1 MLKKQSFSHA
11 GLSPYSCHCPEKVA
25 CLVSFTYPLNPFP
38 DTFLIQCML
47 LTLYAGL
54 AGFVVQYNRF
64 PFAGKKQRATSSLG
78 EAVSLLWISLSD
90 AVARYRLFVF
100 PGGLFLVP
108 A

>member
-1 MLKKQSFSHA
+1 
-11 GLSPYSCHCPEKVA
+11 
-25 CLVSFTYPLNPFP
+25 
-38 DTFLIQCML
+38 ML

-54 AGFVVQYNRF
+54 IGFVVQYDRF
-64 PFAGKKQRATSSLG
+64 SHAGKEQRATPSSG
-78 EAVSLLWISLSD
+78 ETVSLLWISLSD

>member
-25 CLVSFTYPLNPFP
+25 CLVSFAYPLKRLR
-38 DTFLIQCML
+38 DSFLIQCML
-47 LTLYAGL
+47 LALYAEL

-64 PFAGKKQRATSSLG
+64 SLAGKKQRAIPSLG
-78 EAVSLLWISLSD
+78 ETISLLWISLSD
-90 AVARYRLFVF
+90 AVAHYRLFVF